1 MNLNVEVISDEI
13 VKPFSPTAG
22 GLRHR
27 LSFLDQLTPSHYN
40 HLVYF
45 YPKTC
50 DTEADKITISDRLKH
65 SVSNALTYFY
75 PLAGRIT
82 EDQLFVDCNDEG
94 IPFVEVRV
102 KCQLSDV
109 LNNLVPR
116 ELNKLL
122 PFEVHSVNKVL
133 AGIQLNVFD
142 CGGIAIGVCVSHKIG
157 DALSFFS
164 FVKTWAAIAR
174 GETALTAP
182 DFESASLFPPQDVSG
197 FKQRIKLSNKEQII
211 TKRFVFGAAEVEVIR
226 RKYSEN
232 SNQTRPSRVEALS
245 AFIWEHLITAK
256 GAKSRLGTLFTI
268 THLVNIRTKI
278 DPPLPESSFGNIYSL
293 ALTILS
299 SSDGNVVT
307 GIRDSIKAVN
317 SEYVKKLRDG
327 YNHFDKLN
335 ELEARY
341 GKDAIVPFAV
351 TSLCRFPRYEAD
363 FGWGKPVWAGSGDL
377 GIKNVATFMDTVNG
391 DGIEAWIT
399 LDKEEMEKFGSD
411 EGMLAHVNALK
422 SF

>member
-1 MNLNVEVISDEI
+1 MNLNVEVISEEI
-13 VKPFSPTAG
+13 VKPSSLTAD

-27 LSFLDQLTPSHYN
+27 LSSLDQLTPSHYN

-45 YPKTC
+45 YPKIC
-50 DTEADKITISDRLKH
+50 DAEADKISISDRLKH
-65 SVSNALTYFY
+65 SVSNALAYFY
-75 PLAGRIT
+75 PVAGRIT

-109 LNNLVPR
+109 LNNLVPK

-122 PFEVHSVNKVL
+122 PFEVHSVNEVL
-133 AGIQLNVFD
+133 AGIQLNVFE
-142 CGGIAIGVCVSHKIG
+142 CGGIAIGVCISHKIG

-174 GETALTAP
+174 GETELIAP
-182 DFESASLFPPQDVSG
+182 DFESASLFPPQDPSE
-197 FKQRIKLSNKEQII
+197 FKPISSRSNKEQIM
-211 TKRFVFGAAEVEVIR
+211 TKRFVFGAAEVEEIR

-232 SNQTRPSRVEALS
+232 SNQTRPTRVEALS

-256 GAKSRLGTLFTI
+256 GVKSRHDI
-268 THLVNIRTKI
+268 THVVNIRQRI
-278 DPPLPESSFGNIYSL
+278 EPPLPESSFGNIYSL
-293 ALTILS
+293 ALTIPS

-307 GIRDSIKAVN
+307 EIRDSIKAVN
-317 SEYVKKLRDG
+317 SE
-327 YNHFDKLN
+327 
-335 ELEARY
+335 
-341 GKDAIVPFAV
+341 
-351 TSLCRFPRYEAD
+351 FPRYEAD

-377 GIKNVATFMDTVNG
+377 GLKNLATFMDAVNG

-399 LDKEEMEKFGSD
+399 LDEEEMEKFCSD
-411 EGMLAHVNALK
+411 EGMFAYVTVPKCL
-422 SF
+422 